1 MTSLERSWLFI
12 FANQFNDIKLKTEQH
27 LAYREEL
34 KAEMMRID
42 EEIFYLDN
50 QKENLLS
57 RFAESFLRISD
68 EQKQKAERQEARY
81 KMEKS

>member
-1 MTSLERSWLFI
+1 MTSLERSWLFT

-34 KAEMMRID
+34 KAEIMKID
-42 EEIFYLDN
+42 EEIFYLNN
-50 QKENLLS
+50 QKEELLC
-57 RFAESFLRISD
+57 RFAESFLRTSD
-68 EQKQKAERQEARY
+68 EQKQKAERQEARH